1 MVMKNV
7 TKKIQKIPYLFL
19 LMLFSFVTA
28 SAQKGITVRGT
39 VLDSNG
45 ETIIGASVV
54 LKGNNSIG
62 TISDIDGNF
71 VLTVPNEKSTLIVSY
86 VGMKPQEVKVV
97 SKGLFKVVLED
108 DTKQLEEVVVVGYGQ
123 QKKASVVGAITQT
136 TGKVLERAA
145 GISDIGAALTGNLP
159 GVITTQ
165 SSGMPGEE
173 EPKITIRG
181 TSSWNNSDP
190 LVLVD
195 GIERPMSSVDIAS
208 VQSISV
214 LKDAS
219 ATAVYG
225 VKGANGV
232 ILVTTKRGTEG
243 AAQINIAANATMKIP
258 SKLPNKLDSYDALM
272 ARNMAIEHELSLYPD
287 SWSYI
292 KPQAIINKY
301 RNPANLEEAERY
313 PNVDWQDVLFKDY
326 AMSYNANVNVSG
338 GTRFVKYFASVD
350 YVHEGDLFDVFDNG
364 RDYNSGYGYDRINVR
379 SNLDFQITK
388 STVFK
393 VNVAGSNGYKKTPY
407 NNSNYDSSADWSI
420 AQQWAGAYNIAPDV
434 FLPKYSDGSWGYYPN
449 ISNVTNSAENVSLGG
464 TMTTTTTQITTDFA
478 LEQDLSFI
486 TKGLSARAMV
496 SWDNTFVEWKRGI
509 NDLYNDAQHKWIN
522 PDTGEVSY
530 KKSYDNN
537 TGFDFMQGVMWNT
550 EGGEV
555 KNWATQRNLN
565 YQAQLN
571 WARSFGKHNV
581 TLMGLF
587 SRQET
592 ATGSEIPHYREDWA
606 FRTTY
611 NWADRYFIE
620 YNGAYNGS
628 EKFSKENRFAFFNS
642 GAIGWMV
649 SEEPFM
655 KFLKER
661 RILDMLKIRASYG
674 EIGDDNVKTRWL
686 YMNQW
691 AYGGTSSLDVDRGES
706 PYTWYRESAVGNSD
720 VHWEKVKKLNFG
732 VDYSFLDGLFAG
744 SVEVFRDKRTD
755 ILVGGSDRAIPSY
768 FGTTAVTA
776 NLGKV
781 RTKGY
786 ELELRINKTFSN
798 KMRVWANMSMTHA
811 ENKILEKD
819 DAPLLAGYQKVAG
832 YAIGQ
837 NKAYI
842 DNGYLNSYDD
852 VIGSPQHDTNNSQR
866 LPGDYYIVD
875 FNGDGVVDSKDQAPY
890 GYSDTPQNTYNA
902 TLGFEWKGFSAFVQF
917 YGVNNVTRVV
927 QLTSFG
933 SQMNTVYDQGSWWS
947 EAGDAA
953 DAADVV
959 TPRWLS
965 KVSGYSNGTQY
976 YYDGSYI
983 RLKNAE
989 IAYTFTDGWVRKLG
1003 VKNLKIYLNGNNL
1016 WVWSKMPDDRESNFA
1031 GSGNQGAYP
1040 TVKRFNLGVKFTL

>member
-509 NDLYNDAQHKWIN
+509 NDLYDAQHKWIN

-953 DAADVV
+953 DVV

>member
-1 MVMKNV
+1 
-7 TKKIQKIPYLFL
+7 
-19 LMLFSFVTA
+19 MLFSFVTA

-292 KPQAIINKY
+292 KPQSIINKY

-393 VNVAGSNGYKKTPY
+393 VNVAGSNGYKTPY

-732 VDYSFLDGLFAG
+732 IDYSFLDGLFAG

-875 FNGDGVVDSKDQAPY
+875 FNGDGVVDSKD

-947 EAGDAA
+947 EAG